1 MNKAFRT
8 IWNDVRQ
15 SFVTTSEIQ
24 TSHGK
29 STKSSVSLCVA
40 AALFVMGGVASAAYV
55 ETGVVGDKSS
65 WETPEYQ
72 ADWGLEAMKSS
83 SAYSLGFFGH
93 GFRGTSCPSGF
104 VWRTYHGNCCVR
116 NIRIEWKSL
125 SASCVNHDLPR
136 RNAHFF

>member
-24 TSHGK
+24 TSRGK

-83 SAYSLGFFGH
+83 SAYSLGFFGQ
-93 GFRGTSCPSGF
+93 GLTVGVMDSGALLAHPEHTDRMEI
-104 VWRTYHGNCCVR
+104 V
-116 NIRIEWKSL
+116 IRKL
-125 SASCVNHDLPR
+125 C
-136 RNAHFF
+136 

>member
-29 STKSSVSLCVA
+29 RTKSSLSLCIA
-40 AALFVMGGVASAAYV
+40 TALFTLSGVASAAYV
-55 ETGVVGDKSS
+55 EPGVIGSTSS

-72 ADWGLEAMKSS
+72 KDWGLEAMNASA
-83 SAYSLGFFGH
+83 AYSLGYNGQKTAL
-93 GFRGTSCPSGF
+93 GMMDSGALLY
-104 VWRTYHGNCCVR
+104 THPELDG
-116 NIRIEWKSL
+116 
-125 SASCVNHDLPR
+125 
-136 RNAHFF
+136 

>member
-55 ETGVVGDKSS
+55 
-65 WETPEYQ
+65 
-72 ADWGLEAMKSS
+72 A
-83 SAYSLGFFGH
+83 
-93 GFRGTSCPSGF
+93 
-104 VWRTYHGNCCVR
+104 
-116 NIRIEWKSL
+116 
-125 SASCVNHDLPR
+125 
-136 RNAHFF
+136 

>member
-1 MNKAFRT
+1 MNKAFRA

-72 ADWGLEAMKSS
+72 ADWGLEAMIRVLGGEDALNLDGGGSS
-83 SAYSLGFFGH
+83 TLWSGELPDKGIAN
-93 GFRGTSCPSGF
+93 TPSGSAERK
-104 VWRTYHGNCCVR
+104 VANSLCVY
-116 NIRIEWKSL
+116 E
-125 SASCVNHDLPR
+125 
-136 RNAHFF
+136 